1 MGSAMRKAF
10 AASFTRAGD
19 LFRSGKVE
27 LVDVPVPKLVGNKQ
41 DPLNEHKMENPGA
54 PTWDLTAEQ
63 QQVVRQA
70 KVIVMDQHSGEH
82 RVGTRHVCG
91 CGTIFGLITTRRERA
106 DDGSPTYIHV
116 DSSWRVPAPHHG
128 SACGVG
134 KMLKGAGYNVLGF
147 KRRASS
153 RLDTGLSAC
162 ADHVTSDLET
172 VLSQSDIIENVLP
185 STSATRYL
193 LNKNN
198 LKCCSEPTSLY
209 QHRTWRRRRCRED
222 DYRRFG
228 QWHVVT
234 CCI

>member
-1 MGSAMRKAF
+1 MGVEQYLDRLPHGGNALTTDHLPTF
-10 AASFTRAGD
+10 TLTRAGGFLPRIMGQHVFGYVTMLERNLLEARD
-19 LFRSGKVE
+19 FQNNREYAREAMIQFRRPQTVT
-27 LVDVPVPKLVGNKQ
+27 VGI
-41 DPLNEHKMENPGA
+41 L
-54 PTWDLTAEQ
+54 
-63 QQVVRQA
+63 
-70 KVIVMDQHSGEH
+70 
-82 RVGTRHVCG
+82 
-91 CGTIFGLITTRRERA
+91 GLGDI
-106 DDGSPTYIHV
+106 GQ
-116 DSSWRVPAPHHG
+116 
-128 SACGVG
+128 GVG

-162 ADHVTSDLET
+162 ADYVTSDLET

>member
-1 MGSAMRKAF
+1 MGQHVFGYVTMLERNLLEARDFQNNREYAREAMIQYRRPQ
-10 AASFTRAGD
+10 TVTVGILGLGD
-19 LFRSGKVE
+19 IG
-27 LVDVPVPKLVGNKQ
+27 Q
-41 DPLNEHKMENPGA
+41 
-54 PTWDLTAEQ
+54 
-63 QQVVRQA
+63 
-70 KVIVMDQHSGEH
+70 
-82 RVGTRHVCG
+82 
-91 CGTIFGLITTRRERA
+91 
-106 DDGSPTYIHV
+106 
-116 DSSWRVPAPHHG
+116 
-128 SACGVG
+128 GVG